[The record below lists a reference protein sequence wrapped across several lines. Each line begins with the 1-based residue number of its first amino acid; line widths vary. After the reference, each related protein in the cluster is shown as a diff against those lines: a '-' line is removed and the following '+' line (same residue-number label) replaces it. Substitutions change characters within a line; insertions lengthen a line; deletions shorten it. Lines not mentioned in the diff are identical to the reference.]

1 MVSKKTPFNVGS
13 WSATKD
19 GAFFAYVTEGFMVRR
34 QPGVGLVYQM
44 V

>member
-13 WSATKD
+13 WRVTKD
-19 GAFFAYVTEGFMVRR
+19 GPFIASVTEGFMVRR
-34 QPGVGLVYQM
+34 QPGVGLVYHM